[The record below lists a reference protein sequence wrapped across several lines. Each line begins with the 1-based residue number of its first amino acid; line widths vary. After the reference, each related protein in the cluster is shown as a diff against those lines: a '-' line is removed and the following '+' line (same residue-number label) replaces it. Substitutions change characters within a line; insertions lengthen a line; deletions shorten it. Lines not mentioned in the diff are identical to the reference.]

1 MNCSYMKA
9 KEERDEAKIYDNGNE
24 ETEGNIW

>member
-1 MNCSYMKA
+1 MKA